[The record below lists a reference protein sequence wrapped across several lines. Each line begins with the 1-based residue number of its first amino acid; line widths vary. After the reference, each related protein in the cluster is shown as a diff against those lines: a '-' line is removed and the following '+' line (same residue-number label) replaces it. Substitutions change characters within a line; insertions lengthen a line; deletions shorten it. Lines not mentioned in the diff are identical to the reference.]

1 MIIFASVSN
10 QQRAFN
16 LEQSPEDLRAVVQVQ
31 VQRPRDVLLQLN
43 KVMPHFEG
51 GQFGGVLFGEG
62 ARKEQT
68 LTNCL
73 EG

>member
-43 KVMPHFEG
+43 KVMSHFEG
-51 GQFGGVLFGEG
+51 GQFGGFYLAKGPE
-62 ARKEQT
+62 RSK
-68 LTNCL
+68 N
-73 EG
+73 